1 MHSKKAETFV
11 KTRVVQINVFQITI
25 LLRSVGPQRG
35 DFKIGMVNILL
46 TNTKTAKGALYF
58 ALNMSIKVGRFTFY
72 F

>member
-11 KTRVVQINVFQITI
+11 KTQVVQINVFQITI

-46 TNTKTAKGALYF
+46 TNTKTAGALYF